1 MRSRTYPTSCARTK
15 WERRREERERERG
28 RVVQTRGPQRLGFG
42 PRRVFLP
49 PVWPPPPL
57 IVFCLVHR
65 MLCTA
70 HLTSSSPRSAYLLL
84 LPLRSPSCFSF
95 DLSVARSLALALNQ
109 GRREYARDAS
119 LAKYRRRVFPM
130 TIPGFRHSSDGR
142 VHSVSQHFETC
153 LIFTECVSIP
163 TVCRANVK
171 RREESFGTKKRLKTE
186 RWLAEI
192 LRETKQ
198 SLFTRR

>member
-1 MRSRTYPTSCARTK
+1 MHTRTYTTSCARTK
-15 WERRREERERERG
+15 WQREGEKEEGKRR

-70 HLTSSSPRSAYLLL
+70 HLTSSSPRSTYLLL
-84 LPLRSPSCFSF
+84 LLLRSSSCFSFSF
-95 DLSVARSLALALNQ
+95 DLSVARAFARSLALSLNQ

-130 TIPGFRHSSDGR
+130 TIARFRHSWDDR
-142 VHSVSQHFETC
+142 VHLVSQNFGTC
-153 LIFTECVSIP
+153 LIFLECVSIAMVP
-163 TVCRANVK
+163 TRG
-171 RREESFGTKKRLKTE
+171 REGR
-186 RWLAEI
+186 
-192 LRETKQ
+192 
-198 SLFTRR
+198 SLYV